1 MAINP
6 SSFDA
11 YYYFARSTFA
21 RGNVPRAADLFRAAA
36 DVRQEDFQ
44 SPTFLGWMLRLLGQA
59 EEARAASREGIKRA
73 ERILAL
79 NPVDARALSV
89 GSLALFFDGQV
100 ERAMEWSQRSLALHP
115 AT

>member
-1 MAINP
+1 
-6 SSFDA
+6 
-11 YYYFARSTFA
+11 
-21 RGNVPRAADLFRAAA
+21 
-36 DVRQEDFQ
+36 
-44 SPTFLGWMLRLLGQA
+44 
-59 EEARAASREGIKRA
+59 
-73 ERILAL
+73 L